1 MRFTYPPF
9 FEPETNSSRTWYAH
23 FRFFI
28 KINRES
34 PPPLTPNDSLFF
46 ERQGFLLTFIPNRDT
61 LLRGKKLTPL
71 KRRLMEWV
79 MKIIII
85 GVGTVGE
92 TILKNLTNEGHTIT
106 IIDENKDIIETL
118 IEKYDVFGIV
128 GNGACMDIQEEANV
142 QDADLAIVLTNSDE
156 LNVFACL
163 VAKKAGVK
171 NTIARVRNPAYRK
184 QILEMKDQLGISMIV
199 NPEQD
204 TASEMFNLINLPSI
218 AQVEHF
224 AKGKVLLVE
233 IEAEKGCALVGETLI
248 SLGKKLSTK
257 ALICAVQRGEKVYIP
272 SGNFT
277 IEEGDRVHF
286 TSDANSLGDFLA
298 EIHLVKTPLKRV
310 MIVGGGQIGFY
321 LADELSSKNYLVK
334 LVENNKERADDLAE
348 RLPKVTVVYGNGTR
362 HDLLLEEGIEAMD
375 AFVALTDI
383 DEENM
388 VVSMFAN
395 KMKVKK
401 AITQI
406 KSDDLYDML
415 AELGI
420 KNNVS
425 PKEIVANRVISYARA
440 LANSHGSNVLT
451 LYRLV
456 GGEVEAM
463 EFVAKHQEKFYDK
476 PLKDLTIK
484 ENCLVACIIRNNE
497 VIIPNG
503 NCHIQ
508 LGDNV
513 IVVTT
518 HKNFDDLADIF
529 N

>member
-1 MRFTYPPF
+1 
-9 FEPETNSSRTWYAH
+9 
-23 FRFFI
+23 
-28 KINRES
+28 
-34 PPPLTPNDSLFF
+34 
-46 ERQGFLLTFIPNRDT
+46 
-61 LLRGKKLTPL
+61 
-71 KRRLMEWV
+71 
-79 MKIIII
+79 MKIVII

-92 TILKNLTNEGHTIT
+92 TILKNLSNERHTIT
-106 IIDENKDIIETL
+106 IIDEDKDIVENL
-118 IEKYDVFGIV
+118 IEKYDVSGIV
-128 GNGACMDIQEEANV
+128 GNGACMDIQTEANMK
-142 QDADLAIVLTNSDE
+142 DADLAIVLTNSDE

-204 TASEMFNLINLPSI
+204 TANEIFNIINLPSI
-218 AQVEHF
+218 AQVEYF

-248 SLGKKLSTK
+248 SLGKKLTTK

-272 SGNFT
+272 SGNFM

-286 TSDANSLGDFLA
+286 TSGAHSLGDFLA
-298 EIHLVKTPLKRV
+298 EINLVKTPLKRV

-321 LADELSSKNYLVK
+321 LADQLSAKKYQVK
-334 LVENNKERADDLAE
+334 LVENDKERAEDLAE
-348 RLPKVTVVYGNGTR
+348 LLPKATIIHGNGMR
-362 HDLLLEEGIEAMD
+362 HDLLMEEGIEAMD

-415 AELGI
+415 LELGI

-425 PKEIVANRVISYARA
+425 PKEIVSNRVISYARA
-440 LANSHGSNVLT
+440 LANSLGSNVLT

-456 GGEVEAM
+456 GGEVEAL
-463 EFVAKHQEKFYDK
+463 EFVAKRQEKFYDK
-476 PLKDLTIK
+476 PLKELKIK
-484 ENCLVACIIRNNE
+484 ENCLLACILRNNE

-518 HKNFDDLADIF
+518 HKNFGDLADIF
-529 N
+529 D